1 MRSTKAHMPAAGRSP
16 GECGSWLT
24 AYPEIVAEAVK
35 TTGAEDVRW
44 NLTDLFASP
53 EDPQIEAA
61 LERELER
68 AQAFE
73 ARYKGKVGTL
83 EPPAFAAMMREL
95 GEYEES
101 AAKPE
106 VYAYML
112 HSQDTQDH
120 AAGRLLARVREAGA
134 ERGSLMVFFAL
145 ELAQITDE
153 QAAKLYAD
161 PGAATYRHTVEEARK
176 FRPHQMSEP
185 EERVLN
191 DFSPVGTAAWVRLFE
206 ELCARI
212 HVDSDGEQLA
222 LDQALNLLREP
233 DRNVRRKAS
242 GAVTEALRGD
252 IRTRAYIFNVI
263 LQEKAIDD
271 RLRHFPSWISSRN
284 LANETSD
291 AAVQALVDAV
301 TGRYD
306 VGVRYYRVKRKLL
319 NVGELHEWDRYA
331 PISDTTR
338 DLTWED
344 AKELVLGSYY
354 RFSKKAGALVE
365 DFFKHSWIDAPVVPG
380 KHGGAY
386 CMGVTPDHHPYV
398 LLNFTGKLRDALV
411 MAHELGHGLHDRL
424 AARQNVFDY
433 HPPLTLAETA
443 SVFGEA
449 LTFDRIM
456 SEEKDPKIRL
466 ALLCGQVE
474 DAFAT
479 VFRQVAFNRYEDAS
493 HTARRTEG
501 ELSVEQLGDIFQ
513 DKLQAMFGDALTLTD
528 EHKVWWSYVGHFLH
542 TPGYVYTYAFGN
554 LLALSVYHRYLE
566 RGPEFVDD
574 YLDFLAAG
582 GSTKPDE
589 LVKQIG
595 MDITDPAF
603 WNAGLNILDGMVGE
617 VERLAATIA

>member
-1 MRSTKAHMPAAGRSP
+1 M
-16 GECGSWLT
+16 
-24 AYPEIVAEAVK
+24 AEAVK

-44 NLTDLFASP
+44 DLTDLFASP
-53 EDPQIEAA
+53 DDPQIEAT
-61 LERELER
+61 LKRELER
-68 AQAFE
+68 AQEFE

-120 AAGRLLARVREAGA
+120 VAGRLLARVREAGA
-134 ERGSLMVFFAL
+134 ERGSHMVFFAL

-161 PGAATYRHTVEEARK
+161 PAAATYRHTVEEARK

-191 DFSPVGTAAWVRLFE
+191 DFSPVGTGAWVRLFE

-252 IRTRAYIFNVI
+252 IRTRGYIFNVI

-271 RLRHFPSWISSRN
+271 RLRHFPSWISARN

-306 VGVRYYRVKRKLL
+306 VCVRYYRVKRKLL
-319 NVGELHEWDRYA
+319 NVGDLHEWDRYA
-331 PISDTTR
+331 PVSDVTR
-338 DLTWED
+338 DLSWDD
-344 AKELVLGSYY
+344 AKELVLGSYN
-354 RFSKKAGALVE
+354 RFSKRAGSLVE
-365 DFFKHSWIDAPVVPG
+365 EFFKQNWIDAPVVPG
-380 KHGGAY
+380 KQGGAY
-386 CMGVTPDHHPYV
+386 CMPVTPHHHPYV
-398 LLNFTGKLRDALV
+398 LMNFTGKLRDALTL
-411 MAHELGHGLHDRL
+411 AHELGHGLHDRL
-424 AARQNVFDY
+424 ASKQHVFDYHPPLIFDY

-456 SEEKDPKIRL
+456 AEEKDPKIRL
-466 ALLCGQVE
+466 AMLCNQCE
-474 DAFAT
+474 DAFST

-493 HTARRTEG
+493 HKLRRKEG
-501 ELSVEQLGDIFQ
+501 ELSVEQLGDLFQ
-513 DKLQAMFGDALTLTD
+513 EKLQAMFGDALTLTE

-542 TPGYVYTYAFGN
+542 TPGYVYAYAFGN
-554 LLALSVYHRYLE
+554 LLALSVYHRFLE
-566 RGPEFVDD
+566 RGPAIVDD
-574 YLDFLAAG
+574 YLEFLAAG
-582 GSTKPDE
+582 GSTRPDE
-589 LVKQIG
+589 LVKRIG
-595 MDITDPAF
+595 MDITDPGF
-603 WNAGLNILDGMVGE
+603 WDAGLKILDGMVTE
-617 VERLAATIA
+617 VERLAGT